1 MRLRKRIGAAILAV
15 SMAFTIF
22 PAGLSFAT
30 EIKAAETEEIKE
42 TENATKE
49 VLSKEE
55 LKATTEKVENVTQG
69 ALSDLELLSD
79 ESIKEEGKE
88 TKAAEDQNDIK
99 ITNVTIADTYYNIGE
114 KFPLY
119 VEYTTENELSYE
131 QRRKLKLKVTMNNGE
146 VSIAEG
152 ISDNG
157 SFSIEECNNIKNGD
171 ECNLEFSIVYIND
184 EEKEEEVW
192 SKTKL
197 VKFENKDAWAS
208 CAYLPAQKQSY
219 NITLYVSTGAAMNAE
234 QNTIDGIYLVDKDN
248 KIAVGTSE
256 NIFNYINSYNDIRYG
271 NTFKES
277 FGFYNWRYCSINS
290 YDLCRTRKLQDKE
303 ILRAAYSVKGEMHYL
318 NDVIFTVTEQPY
330 ITDIYRNSSYYPED
344 EEACILQVSGCN
356 IDFNKLSIAL
366 KDKITGEI
374 VGNSVSSM
382 TKPSLRNCLASLQK
396 IKNVVP

>member
-1 MRLRKRIGAAILAV
+1 MRLRKRISAAILAV

-22 PAGLSFAT
+22 PASLSFAT
-30 EIKAAETEEIKE
+30 EIKATETEEIKG

-55 LKATTEKVENVTQG
+55 LKATTEKVKNVTQG
-69 ALSDLELLSD
+69 ALSDLELLFD

-99 ITNVTIADTYYNIGE
+99 ITNVTIADTYYNVGE

-119 VEYTTENELSYE
+119 IEYTTENELSYQ
-131 QRRKLKLKVTMNNGE
+131 QRRNLKLKVTMNDGKIN
-146 VSIAEG
+146 IAEKT
-152 ISDNG
+152 SDNG

-171 ECNLEFSIVYIND
+171 QCNLEFSIVYIND

-219 NITLYVSTGAAMNAE
+219 SITLYVSTGAAMSAE

-318 NDVIFTVTEQPY
+318 NDVMITVT
-330 ITDIYRNSSYYPED
+330 
-344 EEACILQVSGCN
+344 
-356 IDFNKLSIAL
+356 
-366 KDKITGEI
+366 
-374 VGNSVSSM
+374 
-382 TKPSLRNCLASLQK
+382 
-396 IKNVVP
+396 